1 MQLMAAACG
10 VARWG
15 HTVRSA
21 LHRSAAR
28 HDGGPMR
35 RGADSVRA
43 LADSAVGAGK
53 GAATKMCVPIGISDK
68 QDNTKTVSSSP
79 RPPPPPA
86 AHSADQAPAAAGEAA
101 PGQALA
107 AARQRQAFIERDEK
121 AASDSRRKAAAKS
134 AAEAGSSTH
143 PPKKPAGK
151 EPERNQ
157 RVRSQPPKKPAGKEP
172 ECKLATLIRS
182 VAEAERVVEYLSQ
195 KELERNIF
203 AVDTETDGVD
213 PTAQSPVGN
222 GRVVCF
228 SIYCGPTVN
237 FEEYGETLDLSDV
250 SAQVAAAAK
259 EAVARKEEA
268 AELKV
273 SSAANKEAQAAN
285 KEAEAANKPTAAVHT
300 PAALHGDA
308 ASLAVQEA
316 TGTPA
321 AKRMRKTAAGK
332 KDKEASVG
340 SGDFALEASAP
351 GSSPTKP
358 APAPAQASAEMDAP
372 DAAAAAIAAADVG
385 GASASVTKAMS
396 KRTEDT
402 TSVPETSECAST
414 EGTECVS
421 AQETPETTLQHHTP
435 LSTQHTNQLS
445 ARGATA
451 ISNSI
456 SGKSK
461 RLWVD
466 TAGPEGQEVMQVFK
480 TWLENPKFKK
490 VFHNWS
496 FDSHMFANHDVFV
509 KGFAGTPLPLSSF
522 AVMVERGLAESC
534 AVFCFSEVFAC
545 AAWCR
550 VCTCVFRVLIA
561 LCVLCTVRCALR
573 SCCLPPS
580 YTLNTP
586 QQNLR
591 RWGNLA

>member
-1 MQLMAAACG
+1 MQLTAAARG

-15 HTVRSA
+15 HTVQSA
-21 LHRSAAR
+21 LHHFAAR
-28 HDGGPMR
+28 HDAGPMR
-35 RGADSVRA
+35 WRGAHSVRV
-43 LADSAVGAGK
+43 LSYSPVGAGK
-53 GAATKMCVPIGISDK
+53 GAATKTVVPLDISGK
-68 QDNTKTVSSSP
+68 QDNIKTVSSRP
-79 RPPPPPA
+79 RPPLPPA
-86 AHSADQAPAAAGEAA
+86 AHSALADQAPAAAGEAG
-101 PGQALA
+101 PGQTLA
-107 AARQRQAFIERDEK
+107 AARNKQACVERAEK
-121 AASDSRRKAAAKS
+121 AASDSRRKAAATS
-134 AAEAGSSTH
+134 AAEAGSSTDT
-143 PPKKPAGK
+143 
-151 EPERNQ
+151 R
-157 RVRSQPPKKPAGKEP
+157 QPPKKPAGKEP

-203 AVDTETDGVD
+203 AVDTETDGID

-237 FEEYGETLDLSDV
+237 FVEYGETLDLSDI

-273 SSAANKEAQAAN
+273 AAAANKEAQAAN
-285 KEAEAANKPTAAVHT
+285 PEAEAANKPTAAVHT

-308 ASLAVQEA
+308 ASPAVQEA

-340 SGDFALEASAP
+340 SGDFDFEASAP
-351 GSSPTKP
+351 GSNPTTP
-358 APAPAQASAEMDAP
+358 PPAPAQAFAEMNAPEP

-402 TSVPETSECAST
+402 TSVPETFECAST

-421 AQETPETTLQHHTP
+421 AQETPESTLHHQTP
-435 LSTQHTNQLS
+435 LSTQHTLQLS

-451 ISNSI
+451 SSNSI

-480 TWLENPKFKK
+480 SWLENPKFKK

-522 AVMVERGLAESC
+522 AVMVERGLSKSY

-561 LCVLCTVRCALR
+561 LCVLCSVR
-573 SCCLPPS
+573 
-580 YTLNTP
+580 
-586 QQNLR
+586 
-591 RWGNLA
+591 